1 MDNKFITNVDTK
13 TNKETIEITV
23 SVMSF
28 DDYRCREKIFI
39 GLREIIAL
47 IEERKIKVGK
57 CIQNPDIQ
65 NKVRTTAT
73 WVFENPSYK
82 KPTPLTTQKEKTVAT
97 RARATRSSKKRK
109 NSTKLQKN
117 LDNSEK
123 HVIIEE

>member
-1 MDNKFITNVDTK
+1 MDNKFITDVDTK
-13 TNKETIEITV
+13 INKETIEITV
-23 SVMSF
+23 SVMPF
-28 DDYRCREKIFI
+28 DDYRCREKIS
-39 GLREIIAL
+39 LRLEEVSAL
-47 IEERKIKVGK
+47 IEDREIKVGK

-73 WVFENPSYK
+73 WVFENPSYRE
-82 KPTPLTTQKEKTVAT
+82 TQEEKTPASKRKT
-97 RARATRSSKKRK
+97 TRSKKSRK